1 MCLALDGRRY
11 RGPDPH
17 ACQRA
22 YRSVRGPRTQWR
34 AMGVAGAHRGRY
46 VLRPTATKLGAKIRD
61 RVAAA
66 SERANAAFQRSKSS
80 IVAAP
85 FGEHRVARGPGGWA
99 HSGRGVDDAVAA
111 GETGELQSGGP

>member
-11 RGPDPH
+11 RGPDAH

-34 AMGVAGAHRGRY
+34 AMGVAGAHRGRN
-46 VLRPTATKLGAKIRD
+46 VLRPTATKLGAKIRG

-85 FGEHRVARGPGGWA
+85 SASIASRAAQAGGRIPGGA
-99 HSGRGVDDAVAA
+99 SMM
-111 GETGELQSGGP
+111 L